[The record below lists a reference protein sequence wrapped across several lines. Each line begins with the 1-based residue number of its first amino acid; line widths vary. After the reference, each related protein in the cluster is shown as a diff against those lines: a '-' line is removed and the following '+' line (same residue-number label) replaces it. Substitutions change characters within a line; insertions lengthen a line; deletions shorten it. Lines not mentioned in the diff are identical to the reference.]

1 MDGDGDIDLLTGTR
15 WGYVAYYERLSD
27 GSLAAPD
34 TIFDMEAF
42 DNSQPLIWD
51 WDNDGDLDLLV
62 TGHSSKD
69 YPIFLFKNNG
79 NLKTSVD
86 PKNYDSVSSPKMGEN
101 DKYQTIAKADLD
113 GDGLEDLIFA
123 ISCYDINKK
132 NAYIKIRWY
141 KNSGTLNKPHFSNY
155 EYLSFDGVDSVD
167 DISETYK
174 VPYITATDYNG
185 DGVPDIM
192 IGASQQKLAVPEE
205 QLVVWFGRRLN
216 TSTIIDNLNNK
227 NYKILINNNFIS
239 ISGNTMKN
247 YSLRLIDM
255 KGRVIINNLNVGYG
269 VLVPKTL
276 SNGIYLVDILID
288 GHRLQK
294 KLIINNKIN

>member
-15 WGYVAYYERLSD
+15 WGYVAYYERLSN

-42 DNSQPLIWD
+42 DNSQPLVWD

-69 YPIFLFKNNG
+69 YPIFLFENKG
-79 NLKTSVD
+79 DLKTSVD
-86 PKNYDSVSSPKMGEN
+86 PLNYDIVSAPQMGEK
-101 DKYQTIAKADLD
+101 DKYQTIAKSDLD

-141 KNSGTLNKPHFSNY
+141 KNQGTKSSPYFSNY

-167 DISETYK
+167 DVSETYK

-185 DGVPDIM
+185 DNIPDIM

-205 QLVVWFGRRLN
+205 QLVVWYGKRLN
-216 TSTIIDNLNNK
+216 TSLNTN
-227 NYKILINNNFIS
+227 NYINNSYEIVINNNLIS
-239 ISGNTMKN
+239 LHGNFSDA
-247 YSLRLIDM
+247 YSFKLIDM
-255 KGRVIINNLNVGYG
+255 KGRVFVNTLNVTSK
-269 VLVPKTL
+269 VSLPQKL
-276 SNGIYLVDILID
+276 PNGIYLINIEVD
-288 GHRLQK
+288 GQRFQK
-294 KLIINNKIN
+294 KFVNN